1 MNTSNKIGED
11 VLEYTSAQLDAGA
24 ALSTMALLIHIADL
38 DCDTIGY
45 SNPYKSIRG
54 RKRGEKN
61 ERNNDKK

>member
-1 MNTSNKIGED
+1 MNTSNKIGRM
-11 VLEYTSAQLDAGA
+11 SWSIPWQLDAGA
-24 ALSTMALLIHIADL
+24 AISMMALLIHIADL